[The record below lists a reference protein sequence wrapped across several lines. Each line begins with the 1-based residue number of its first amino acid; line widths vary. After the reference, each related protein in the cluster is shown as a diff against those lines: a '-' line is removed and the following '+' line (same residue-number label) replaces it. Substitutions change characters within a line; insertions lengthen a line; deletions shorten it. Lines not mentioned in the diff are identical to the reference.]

1 MRAQQEAAAVV
12 VVAALRRW
20 HSSAAVEVEEEE
32 LSPLYRGLRHR
43 SPEVE
48 GAAESDSLAV
58 ALGEPLLMRTWTL
71 AWPMPA
77 ARPPSWQVVQRRWP
91 VA

>member
-1 MRAQQEAAAVV
+1 MV

-43 SPEVE
+43 SGGG

-58 ALGEPLLMRTWTL
+58 ALGRATSDEDMDSRM
-71 AWPMPA
+71 AHASCSSSVMA
-77 ARPPSWQVVQRRWP
+77 GGAERWP